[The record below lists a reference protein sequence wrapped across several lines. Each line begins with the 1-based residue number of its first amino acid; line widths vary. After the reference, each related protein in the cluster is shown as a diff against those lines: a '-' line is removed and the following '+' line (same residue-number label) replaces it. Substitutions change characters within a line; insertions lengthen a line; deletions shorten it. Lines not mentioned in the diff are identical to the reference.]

1 MRWQNWKE
9 MPRPLKSWQFYHACR
24 KALGDAELMNLF
36 KRSYRTLCA
45 WSTDPDTSEDSRRN
59 PMDRYEYLLERLMLL
74 GHEDI
79 ARAAVARQ
87 ARKVGC
93 FLACESDV
101 LPDKSDWK
109 DELLDDFPPFSDFQ
123 QACRDHIDGKVPAE
137 LVQHAADE
145 LVREIKE
152 TVVSVLLHGR

>member
-24 KALGDAELMNLF
+24 KALGDAERMNLF
-36 KRSYRTLCA
+36 KRSYRT
-45 WSTDPDTSEDSRRN
+45 R
-59 PMDRYEYLLERLMLL
+59 
-74 GHEDI
+74 
-79 ARAAVARQ
+79 
-87 ARKVGC
+87 C